1 MGKHQKKIEN
11 IYYDKYLKKH
21 TIQERIKSKL
31 REIEKKMDKLDIG
44 LGKLK
49 DVDKLGKR
57 LASDMKTLGQEK
69 WNDLSLEM
77 IMKKSG
83 RKFCKN
89 NIKIKWTIS
98 PKMGLCPLLQRKSIS
113 ECPKCQL

>member
-1 MGKHQKKIEN
+1 MAKHQKKIEN
-11 IYYDKYLKKH
+11 IYYDKYLKKN

-49 DVDKLGKR
+49 DVNKLGQR
-57 LASDMKTLGQEK
+57 LVSDMKNMGQEK

-77 IMKKSG
+77 IMKRSG
-83 RKFCKN
+83 NKFCY
-89 NIKIKWTIS
+89 
-98 PKMGLCPLLQRKSIS
+98 
-113 ECPKCQL
+113 